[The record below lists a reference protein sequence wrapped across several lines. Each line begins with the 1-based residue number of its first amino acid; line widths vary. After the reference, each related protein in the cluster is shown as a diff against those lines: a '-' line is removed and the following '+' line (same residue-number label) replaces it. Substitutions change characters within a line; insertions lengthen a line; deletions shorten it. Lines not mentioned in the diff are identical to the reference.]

1 MKGGLS
7 ETSHSSSDS
16 PYVDVFKFVSAFR
29 QLFSKLDG
37 MQETRSN

>member
-7 ETSHSSSDS
+7 ETSCDLLDS
-16 PYVDVFKFVSAFR
+16 PYVDVFKIVSAFR

-37 MQETRSN
+37 MQETRPN